1 MRFQDK
7 VAFITGGAIGFGRDF
22 ARAFA
27 AEGAS
32 IVIADIDRP
41 AADILVDDL
50 VSNGANALAVTC
62 DVADEDAV
70 QVAVDESISRF
81 GGIDILVNNAGKHL
95 TRYNYP
101 FATMERADVRECFE
115 VNVIG
120 VINCS
125 VSVLETMRQRGSGV
139 IANISSMAGYTNYTA
154 YSVSKLAVRGLTI
167 AFATE
172 YAPHH
177 IRVNAIAPGLM
188 ATENAMSDLPTDL
201 VDEYVNG
208 HQLIHRLGE
217 MRDITKAM
225 LYLCSDES
233 SFVTG
238 ETLKVTGGYPLFI

>member
-7 VAFITGGAIGFGRDF
+7 VVFITGGAIGFGRDF

-41 AADILVDDL
+41 AADTL
-50 VSNGANALAVTC
+50 VSELTSQGTGAIAVTC
-62 DVADEDAV
+62 DVADEGAV
-70 QVAVDESISRF
+70 QKAVDESVAQL
-81 GGIDILVNNAGKHL
+81 GGVDILINNAGKHL

-101 FATMERADVRECFE
+101 FATMDRADVRECLD
-115 VNVIG
+115 VNVVG

-125 VSVLETMRQRGSGV
+125 VAVLETMKQRGGGA
-139 IANISSMAGYTNYTA
+139 IANISSIAGYMNYTV
-154 YSVSKLAVRGLTI
+154 YGISKLAVRGLTI

-172 YAPHH
+172 YAPHN

-188 ATENAMSDLPTDL
+188 RTENAISDLPEEL

-217 MRDITKAM
+217 MEDITKAM
-225 LYLCSDES
+225 LYLCSDDA

-238 ETLKVTGGYPLFI
+238 ETLKVAGGYPILL